1 MNQHSQATQAVNLFS
16 IIFPVQEIFLFL
28 QTNDFPF
35 NLMPIRLPAALLLS
49 MVMVKL
55 ISAAV
60 KFFSYLTG
68 HCVRM
73 WDNEPLIMRIE
84 LTVMTMMKIVMV
96 TMTMKS
102 VLRSLRTG
110 AAMCAHGKGRDEG
123 P

>member
-35 NLMPIRLPAALLLS
+35 NLMPVRLPAALRLS

-55 ISAAV
+55 ISAAF
-60 KFFSYLTG
+60 KLFSYLTG

-73 WDNEPLIMRIE
+73 CYNDPLIMMIE
-84 LTVMTMMKIVMV
+84 LTMMKTVMV
-96 TMTMKS
+96 RK
-102 VLRSLRTG
+102 R
-110 AAMCAHGKGRDEG
+110 
-123 P
+123 

>member
-28 QTNDFPF
+28 QTNDFPY
-35 NLMPIRLPAALLLS
+35 NLLPVRLPAALRLS

-60 KFFSYLTG
+60 KFFFYLTVD
-68 HCVRM
+68 HEDRADCH
-73 WDNEPLIMRIE
+73 DNDENRDGAE
-84 LTVMTMMKIVMV
+84 
-96 TMTMKS
+96 TMKS
-102 VLRSLRTG
+102 GLRSLRTG

>member
-16 IIFPVQEIFLFL
+16 IIFPAQKILFIYL
-28 QTNDFPF
+28 LPV
-35 NLMPIRLPAALLLS
+35 RLPAAALLLA

-84 LTVMTMMKIVMV
+84 LTVMTMMKTVMV
-96 TMTMKS
+96 RK
-102 VLRSLRTG
+102 R
-110 AAMCAHGKGRDEG
+110 
-123 P
+123 

>member
-35 NLMPIRLPAALLLS
+35 NLMPIRLPAALRLS

-60 KFFSYLTG
+60 KFFSYLTVD
-68 HCVRM
+68 HDDRA
-73 WDNEPLIMRIE
+73 DDEIRS
-84 LTVMTMMKIVMV
+84 KIPQNRRGNVC
-96 TMTMKS
+96 S
-102 VLRSLRTG
+102 REG
-110 AAMCAHGKGRDEG
+110 A
-123 P
+123 